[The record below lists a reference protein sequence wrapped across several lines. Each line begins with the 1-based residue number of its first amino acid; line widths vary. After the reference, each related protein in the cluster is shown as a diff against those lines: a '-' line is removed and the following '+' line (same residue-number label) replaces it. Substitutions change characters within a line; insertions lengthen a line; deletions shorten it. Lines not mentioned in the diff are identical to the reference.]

1 MHSTLAPRTP
11 AIARQLVAARPR
23 QLEPH
28 QQIAEDC
35 SREAKAY
42 AERVKGDSV
51 VRLAYEVGLLRTAVH
66 EALAKAGDADIPRD
80 PCLDGYNL
88 VRVDGASLELG
99 WRYRYRCVEVVECW
113 HGGEEIARFLGE
125 SRLAGLADYLTFEV
139 LA

>member
-1 MHSTLAPRTP
+1 MQATLAPRTP
-11 AIARQLVAARPR
+11 AIVRQLTAARPR
-23 QLEPH
+23 QLEPR

-88 VRVDGASLELG
+88 VRVDGVSLELG
-99 WRYRYRCVEVVECW
+99 WRWRYGCVEVVEAW
-113 HGGEEIARFLGE
+113 HNGDNIARFLGDT
-125 SRLAGLADYLTFEV
+125 RLQVLADHLTFEV
-139 LA
+139 L